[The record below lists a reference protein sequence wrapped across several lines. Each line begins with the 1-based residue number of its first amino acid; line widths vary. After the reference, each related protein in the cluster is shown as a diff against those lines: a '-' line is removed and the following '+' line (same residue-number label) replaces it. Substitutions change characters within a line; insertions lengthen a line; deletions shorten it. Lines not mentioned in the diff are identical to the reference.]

1 MNRVRWTFAMV
12 AALALAGACRDDP
25 TAGVPRI
32 GRLTV
37 RLTTPNTDDGAMTFE
52 VTGAPI
58 DSVVVANPS
67 LVLFTRRNGATIVG
81 AVAGAL
87 AGGAVVTLY
96 VPDGGAAAG
105 YSARVLEVA
114 DRQDLL
120 RGSLAGYALTVTP

>member
-12 AALALAGACRDDP
+12 AALALAAACRNDP
-25 TAGVPRI
+25 TGGAART

-37 RLTTPNTDDGAMTFE
+37 RLTTPNADDGAMTFE
-52 VTGAPI
+52 VSGAPI
-58 DSVVVANPS
+58 DSVVVANAS

-87 AGGAVVTLY
+87 ADGAVATVY
-96 VPDGGAAAG
+96 VPDGGVAAG

-114 DRQDLL
+114 DRHDLL
-120 RGSLAGYALTVTP
+120 RASVAGYTLTVTP